1 VVIVVIALLVLL
13 TVVVVVAKHWTLNE
27 YAITPGNATPVE
39 PLVHVSGLATRSHHD
54 QIMLTDVY
62 LEQLNAWEYFTDHF
76 ERHVQFVTG
85 AQLLEPG
92 VPNSE
97 LGPQGYLEM
106 SDSKSYAEVAAL
118 TVLGWKLTPT
128 PIGALVT
135 SVASPSPAW
144 SAKINVADR
153 IVSFDGTAV
162 RSSCDLVSDVH
173 ALAPHTALTL
183 GVEKAHINKAGV
195 ITWSSRSDVSLHTAA
210 SPGDLGASGCAGVS
224 GANRSWLGVALE
236 DASSY
241 DFPAKVTID
250 TNDIGGPSAGL
261 AMTLSIIDELSRHS
275 LTGGVKIAA
284 TGTIDQYGNV
294 GDVGGV
300 AEKTVAVQRAGAKY
314 FIVPKVEVATA
325 RANAAPGLR
334 IIGVTTLGQALRA
347 LERLGGAKP
356 TPITPPRGL
365 SRSA

>member
-1 VVIVVIALLVLL
+1 
-13 TVVVVVAKHWTLNE
+13 
-27 YAITPGNATPVE
+27 
-39 PLVHVSGLATRSHHD
+39 
-54 QIMLTDVY
+54 MLTDVY
-62 LEQLNAWEYFTDHF
+62 LEQLTAWQYFADHF
-76 ERHVQFVTG
+76 QSHVQFVTA
-85 AQLLEPG
+85 AQLLDPG

-118 TVLGWKLTPT
+118 TALGWKLTPL
-128 PIGALVT
+128 PIGALITGVQ
-135 SVASPSPAW
+135 SPSPAW
-144 SAKINVADR
+144 SAKIKVADR
-153 IVSFDGTAV
+153 VVAFDGKSV
-162 RSSCDLVSDVH
+162 HSSCDLVSDVH
-173 ALAPHTALTL
+173 ALAPGTSVTL
-183 GVEKAHINKAGV
+183 GIDKAHISNSGDF
-195 ITWSSRSDVSLHTAA
+195 TWASLSTVSLRTAK
-210 SPGDLGASGCAGVS
+210 SPGGLGASGCAGVS
-224 GANRSWLGVALE
+224 GANRSWLGVSLE

-241 DFPAKVTID
+241 VFPAKVSID

-325 RANAAPGLR
+325 TANAAPGLR
-334 IIGVTTLGQALRA
+334 IIGVTTLDQALRA
-347 LERLGGAKP
+347 LERIGGAKP
-356 TPITPPRGL
+356 VPIMKPRSL
-365 SRSA
+365 P

>member
-1 VVIVVIALLVLL
+1 VIVVIALLVLV
-13 TVVVVVAKHWTLNE
+13 TVVVVGAKNWTLNE

-39 PLVHVSGLATRSHHD
+39 PLVHVSGLATTSHHD

-76 ERHVQFVTG
+76 QSHVQFVTA
-85 AQLLEPG
+85 AQLLDPG
-92 VPNSE
+92 VPSSE

-106 SDSKSYAEVAAL
+106 SDSKSDAEVAAL
-118 TVLGWKLTPT
+118 TTLGWKLTPT

-144 SAKINVADR
+144 SAKIKVADR
-153 IVSFDGTAV
+153 IVSIDAKPV
-162 RSSCDLVSDVH
+162 RSSCDLVGDVH
-173 ALAPHTALTL
+173 ALTPHTALTL
-183 GVEKAHINKAGV
+183 GIDKAHISKSGV
-195 ITWSSRSDVSLHTAA
+195 ITWGATSDVALRTAA
-210 SPGDLGASGCAGVS
+210 SPGTLGSSGCTGVS
-224 GANRSWLGVALE
+224 GTSRSYLGVSLE

-241 DFPAKVTID
+241 DFPAKVSID

-325 RANAAPGLR
+325 KANAAPGLR
-334 IIGVTTLGQALRA
+334 IIGVTTLDQALRA
-347 LERLGGAKP
+347 LERLGGEKP
-356 TPITPPRGL
+356 TPITTPRSL
-365 SRSA
+365 P